1 MASFTLQEIASMITV
16 NMGDYKVA
24 CGEKKLITRDLGS
37 CVGVAIRDPQTE
49 VGGLIHVMLPEYMP
63 SSTGDAAKYADT
75 GIDELVHI
83 LVKKGAEPRRLVAKI
98 AGGAHMIMHPVIS
111 ESKDISS
118 KNVAAVKKKLN
129 ELHIPVL
136 AEEVGEHYPRT
147 VVFNTSSGVLRIVT
161 SGRKDRML

>member
-16 NMGDYKVA
+16 NMGEYKVA

-37 CVGVAIRDPQTE
+37 CVGVAIRDPKTE
-49 VGGLIHVMLPEYMP
+49 VGGLLHVMLPEYR
-63 SSTGDAAKYADT
+63 SNGERHAAKYADT

-83 LVKKGAEPRRLVAKI
+83 LVKQGAEPKRLVAKI
-98 AGGAHMIMHPVIS
+98 AGGAHMIAHPVIA
-111 ESKDISS
+111 ESKDISAQ
-118 KNVAAVKKKLN
+118 NVEAVKRKLN
-129 ELHIPVL
+129 ELHIPVI